1 MPSFVRIK
9 LTEEWFT
16 LTLFSCFWAA
26 QCWLFNVSMPSK
38 CRVLVPAPLPYPAWC
53 FHRTGEYFSK
63 NVSFHYIYSE
73 GRLSRVSPIIGKKMP
88 TKINDQ
94 DMIWTIL
101 KIRNLWIF
109 IHVTVWCCLSK
120 RDKFLAQWLWFCF
133 ECIINGCFVVFLL
146 KIWSLCHLQWL

>member
-73 GRLSRVSPIIGKKMP
+73 GRLSRVSPIIEKKCQP
-88 TKINDQ
+88 KSIIKCRN
-94 DMIWTIL
+94 MIWTIS
-101 KIRNLWIF
+101 KIRKFTNIRSCHCLVLPVKKGQISCSMTLILLW
-109 IHVTVWCCLSK
+109 VY
-120 RDKFLAQWLWFCF
+120 
-133 ECIINGCFVVFLL
+133 N
-146 KIWSLCHLQWL
+146 